1 MARRPRKKAG
11 PRRRPRVR
19 KPRAQGIGRPAGSEQ
34 LRQHQAAP
42 PLCAVCMREARGF
55 GYCHGLRHDRHP
67 HYRFCS
73 RRCQD
78 IGAEIAKRNNG
89 MIDKTARE
97 RQAIRDARA
106 SFAEALTSLGLMEPF
121 FHRKPEDIDCL
132 IEAAVTG
139 YIDSMGRQAAHK
151 ERTGTVLDDPL
162 PF

>member
-19 KPRAQGIGRPAGSEQ
+19 KPRAQGVGAAQRRPHE
-34 LRQHQAAP
+34 AAS

-67 HYRFCS
+67 YYRFCS
-73 RRCQD
+73 RRCQV
-78 IGAEIAKRNNG
+78 IGAKIARRNNG

-97 RQAIRDARA
+97 CQAIRDART

-121 FHRKPEDIDCL
+121 FHRTPEDIDRL

-139 YIDSMGRQAAHK
+139 YIDSMGKQAARR

>member
-1 MARRPRKKAG
+1 MT
-11 PRRRPRVR
+11 
-19 KPRAQGIGRPAGSEQ
+19 
-34 LRQHQAAP
+34 
-42 PLCAVCMREARGF
+42 LCAVCAREARGF
-55 GYCHGLRHDRHP
+55 GFCRGLQWDRRP
-67 HYRFCS
+67 YYRFCS

-78 IGAEIAKRNNG
+78 IGAGLAQRNNG

-106 SFAEALTSLGLMEPF
+106 LFAAALTELGLMEPF
-121 FHRKPEDIDCL
+121 FHRSAEEIDRL

-139 YIDSMGRQAAHK
+139 YIDSMQEQAART